1 MPEAGGANIEIAKH
15 LSEHEERRVSEHVI
29 LEIVEALVLAIV
41 AIATAWSGYQA
52 ALWTGHQ
59 SELYGQASKL
69 RVQAEGAATYANQER
84 LYNASTVV
92 EWLKAEAHDDKKLT
106 DLFERRFL
114 PEFRPAFE
122 AWKKTD
128 PLNNPSAPAGPQ
140 LMAEY
145 RSSKTEEAARLN
157 NQATE
162 VFEQGTKGR
171 EYADQYV
178 RATVTLATV
187 LLLIAISQR
196 FKTRRVRVGLLVIA
210 MFLLLLSGLPYY
222 YAAPSIVAA
231 GRPEAEVSELN
242 RPRLSGRLA
251 PSSSLG
257 FVLAS
262 IVSDAAKQQR
272 FADSQQCL
280 SICRTESVVNESLFY
295 RTNEMVINW
304 AFFALMLTATEVGF
318 RLGRKSEAR
327 TPESI
332 KSQIFT
338 VEAGILGI
346 LALLLGFTMS
356 MAVSR
361 FEIRK
366 QLVLE
371 EADAIGTAS
380 SSCATS
386 SRRRQAPRSRVFLAS
401 MSMSGCSTGP
411 QEMISRGSK
420 I

>member
-15 LSEHEERRVSEHVI
+15 LSEHEKSSEHVI

-41 AIATAWSGYQA
+41 AITTAWSGYQA

-69 RVQAEGAATYANQER
+69 GVKAEGAATYANQER

-92 EWLKAEAHDDKKLT
+92 EWLKAEAHGDKKLI

-162 VFEQGTKGR
+162 VFEEGTKGR
-171 EYADQYV
+171 EYADRYV

-196 FKTRRVRVGLLVIA
+196 FRTPRVRVGLLVIA
-210 MFLLLLSGLPYY
+210 
-222 YAAPSIVAA
+222 
-231 GRPEAEVSELN
+231 
-242 RPRLSGRLA
+242 
-251 PSSSLG
+251 
-257 FVLAS
+257 
-262 IVSDAAKQQR
+262 
-272 FADSQQCL
+272 
-280 SICRTESVVNESLFY
+280 
-295 RTNEMVINW
+295 
-304 AFFALMLTATEVGF
+304 
-318 RLGRKSEAR
+318 
-327 TPESI
+327 
-332 KSQIFT
+332 
-338 VEAGILGI
+338 
-346 LALLLGFTMS
+346 ALLL
-356 MAVSR
+356 
-361 FEIRK
+361 
-366 QLVLE
+366 
-371 EADAIGTAS
+371 
-380 SSCATS
+380 C
-386 SRRRQAPRSRVFLAS
+386 
-401 MSMSGCSTGP
+401 
-411 QEMISRGSK
+411 
-420 I
+420 